1 MAPSALPD
9 EPQMYA
15 TTVSEMAR
23 DRRFYPS
30 HKFVTSCGTVAVD
43 LDAQRVLLVYNK
55 RHRIHQLPKGR
66 KNIGEDLLAAALR
79 ETREETG
86 VAVSPLRLRIRTRAT
101 PADAPSDAAP
111 DITEETDSTEPV
123 AVCHYPDPASGAMK
137 MVFYFVAEGSCRNA
151 PDGWTGEDKV
161 KFEVVW
167 VDAADAAGKLAFKED
182 GMVVTKALED
192 LRVSG
197 YDI

>member
-1 MAPSALPD
+1 MAPSALPE

-15 TTVSEMAR
+15 PTVTEMAR
-23 DRRFYPS
+23 GRRFYPS
-30 HKFVTSCGTVAVD
+30 HRFITSCGTVTVD
-43 LDAQRVLLVYNK
+43 LNARRVLLVYNK

-86 VAVSPLRLRIRTRAT
+86 VVVTPIPLQIRTRAT
-101 PADAPSDAAP
+101 PADAPPGAP

-123 AVCHYPDPASGAMK
+123 AVCHYPDPNSGAMK
-137 MVFYFVAEGSCRNA
+137 MVFYFVVEGRSGLA
-151 PDGWTGEDKV
+151 PNGWTGEDRS
-161 KFEVVW
+161 KFDIIW
-167 VDAADAAGKLAFKED
+167 VDFAEAADKLAFKED

-197 YDI
+197 YDA